1 MMVLS
6 ASLQL
11 ILGRKQEKEEQFQ
24 SISCISFS
32 KGGQEHGYNME

>member
-1 MMVLS
+1 MMVLI
-6 ASLQL
+6 ADLQL

-32 KGGQEHGYNME
+32 KGGREHGYNI